1 MNEKNFFFWSDESR
15 ELNNVINRID
25 LFRFDIDQ
33 FRDDLGDLSFL
44 AEDISNFLR
53 MIKILE
59 ENSNVSK
66 DMVKRELKVLLI
78 PIISRVLKRKTK
90 KNIKR
95 FLLKVRD
102 DIWEI
107 LITKNYLIELDT
119 NNTLREYLRT
129 GFEFI

>member
-1 MNEKNFFFWSDESR
+1 MNEKFFFFWSDESR

>member
-1 MNEKNFFFWSDESR
+1 MNEKFFWSDESR

-25 LFRFDIDQ
+25 LFRFDFDQ
-33 FRDDLGDLSFL
+33 FRFDLGDYSFL
-44 AEDISNFLR
+44 AEDIYNFLK

-59 ENSNVSK
+59 ENSNVFK
-66 DMVKRELKVLLI
+66 DMIKRKLKVLLI
-78 PIISRVLKRKTK
+78 PIISRALKIETK
-90 KNIKR
+90 KTIKR

-119 NNTLREYLRT
+119 NNTLRECLRT

>member
-1 MNEKNFFFWSDESR
+1 MNEKLFWSDESR

-25 LFRFDIDQ
+25 LFRFDFDQ
-33 FRDDLGDLSFL
+33 FRFDLGNYSFL
-44 AEDISNFLR
+44 AEDIYNFLK

-59 ENSNVSK
+59 ENSNVFK
-66 DMVKRELKVLLI
+66 DMIKRKLKVLLI
-78 PIISRVLKRKTK
+78 PIISRVLKIETK
-90 KNIKR
+90 KTIKR

-119 NNTLREYLRT
+119 NNTLRECLRT
-129 GFEFI
+129 GFEFR

>member
-1 MNEKNFFFWSDESR
+1 M
-15 ELNNVINRID
+15 
-25 LFRFDIDQ
+25 
-33 FRDDLGDLSFL
+33 
-44 AEDISNFLR
+44 

-66 DMVKRELKVLLI
+66 DMIKRELKVLLI
-78 PIISRVLKRKTK
+78 PIILRVLKIETK
-90 KNIKR
+90 KTIKR

>member
-1 MNEKNFFFWSDESR
+1 MNEKIFFFWSDESR

-78 PIISRVLKRKTK
+78 PIISRVLNSTSKVGK
-90 KNIKR
+90 KN
-95 FLLKVRD
+95 VR
-102 DIWEI
+102 
-107 LITKNYLIELDT
+107 NY
-119 NNTLREYLRT
+119 
-129 GFEFI
+129 

>member
-1 MNEKNFFFWSDESR
+1 MNENFFWSDESR

-25 LFRFDIDQ
+25 LFRFDFDQ
-33 FRDDLGDLSFL
+33 FRFDLGDYSFL
-44 AEDISNFLR
+44 AEDIYNFLK

-59 ENSNVSK
+59 ENSNVFK
-66 DMVKRELKVLLI
+66 DMIKRKLKVLLI
-78 PIISRVLKRKTK
+78 PIISRALKIETK
-90 KNIKR
+90 KTIKR

-102 DIWEI
+102 DIWKI

-119 NNTLREYLRT
+119 NNTLRECLRT

>member
-1 MNEKNFFFWSDESR
+1 MNEKLFWSDESR

-25 LFRFDIDQ
+25 LFRFDFDQ
-33 FRDDLGDLSFL
+33 FRFDLGNYSFL
-44 AEDISNFLR
+44 AEDIYNFLR
-53 MIKILE
+53 MIKITE

-66 DMVKRELKVLLI
+66 DMVKRKLKVLLI
-78 PIISRVLKRKTK
+78 PIISRALKIETK
-90 KNIKR
+90 KTIKR

-119 NNTLREYLRT
+119 NNTLRECLRT
-129 GFEFI
+129 GFEFR